1 MSKSSEI
8 YKNSHLTSSQRGE
21 GLAERTQR
29 SVFFYTFVKETAKN
43 SMLLLS
49 GPNIS
54 GNEWKYVKDC
64 LDTGWVSS
72 VGAYVEKFE
81 KMTAEFTG
89 AKFAV
94 ATSSGTTALHICL
107 ILNNI
112 QRDDYVIAP
121 NITFVASINAIKYTN
136 ADPILIDVDE
146 HTWQMDLDLLE
157 KFLSGE
163 TEIKN
168 DNSIYKKDGR
178 KIKAIMP
185 VHVLGNMCDM
195 GRLLHISKKYN
206 LIVIEDATE
215 ALGSYYKNKH
225 AGTFGLMGTFSYNGN
240 KIITTGGGGM
250 IITDN
255 EALAKKAKHITT
267 QAKSDPFEYMHDEI
281 GYNYRLV
288 NTAAAMGVGQMELLP
303 EFLKRKREII
313 AFYKKELEEV
323 GDISFQKI
331 DHDVN
336 PNWWLPTI
344 MTEKQKQ
351 VLKILNENKMQS
363 RPFWVPMNKLPMF
376 KNNLYYTKDNRSDYI
391 YQKCL
396 SIPCSTNISDD
407 ELASVVLKIKEVY

>member
-1 MSKSSEI
+1 
-8 YKNSHLTSSQRGE
+8 
-21 GLAERTQR
+21 
-29 SVFFYTFVKETAKN
+29 
-43 SMLLLS
+43 MLLLS

-89 AKFAV
+89 AKYAV

-107 ILNNI
+107 ILNDI
-112 QRDDYVIAP
+112 KKDDYVIAP
-121 NITFVASINAIKYTN
+121 NVTFVASINAIKYTN

-146 HTWQMDLDLLE
+146 QTWQMDLDLLE
-157 KFLSGE
+157 KFLKEE

-168 DNSIYKKDGR
+168 GGSVYKKDGR

-195 GRLLHISKKYN
+195 DKLIAISKKYE
-206 LIVIEDATE
+206 LIVIEDSTE
-215 ALGSYYKNKH
+215 ALGSYFKNKH

-250 IITDN
+250 IITDD
-255 EALAKKAKHITT
+255 EGLAKKAKHLTT

-303 EFLKRKREII
+303 QFLQRKSEII
-313 AFYKKELEEV
+313 TFYKKELEGV
-323 GDISFQKI
+323 GDISFQKV
-331 DHDVN
+331 DENVS
-336 PNWWLPTI
+336 PNWWMPTL
-344 MTEKQKQ
+344 MTEKQKD
-351 VLKILNENKMQS
+351 VLTILNDNKMQS

-376 KNNLYYTKDNRSDYI
+376 KNNLYYSKDDRSDYI
-391 YQKCL
+391 YKKCL
-396 SIPCSTNISDD
+396 SIPCSTNITNDQ
-407 ELASVVLKIKEVY
+407 LGSVVAKIKTVY